1 MANGVDQVGLKG
13 RDSRLMLL
21 VLILMRHVMMR
32 LIVRVDHMT
41 KTAHIQKDVV
51 QKRIEN

>member
-1 MANGVDQVGLKG
+1 MANGVDLIGLKA
-13 RDSRLMLL
+13 RNNLPMLL
-21 VLILMRHVMMR
+21 VLILMRLVMMR

-41 KTAHIQKDVV
+41 KTALTLKDAV